1 MTNPLSRLN
10 GLGQSI
16 WYDYIRRDLFTSG
29 ELARMIRED
38 SLAGMTSNPTI
49 FAAAIA
55 KSSLYDQDIG
65 AAAKANPKASDAELF
80 ETIAVAEIR
89 RACDD
94 FQGVFT
100 RSRGRDGY
108 VSIEVS
114 PKLARDTQGT
124 IAEARRLWKAVDRA
138 NCMVKI
144 PGTKEGL
151 PAIETCLADG
161 INVNVTLLFS
171 CDRYRE
177 VMEAW
182 LRALE
187 KRVAAGQPIDHVASV
202 ASFFVSRVDSSVD
215 AAIDKIAPTL
225 DGARRAKL
233 EALKAK
239 SAIANARL
247 AYLAW
252 EETVKRSAR
261 FAPLAK
267 RGAMPQ
273 RPLWA
278 STSTKDPKLSD
289 VLYVETLIGPDTVNT
304 VPPSTYT
311 AYRDHGDPK
320 VRIHDDL
327 DGARALLATLAE
339 CGIDFA
345 KVTRDLEDDGVKKF
359 AQSFDELLASIAEKR
374 AAIHAGKA

>member
-1 MTNPLSRLN
+1 MANPLSRLN
-10 GLGQSI
+10 ELGQSI

-29 ELARMIRED
+29 ELAKMIKED
-38 SLAGMTSNPTI
+38 ALAGMTSNPTI
-49 FAAAIA
+49 FAGAIA
-55 KSSLYDQDIG
+55 KSALYDEDIG
-65 AAAKANPKASDAELF
+65 NASKANPKASDGEIF
-80 ETIAVAEIR
+80 EGLAVAEIR
-89 RACDD
+89 RACDE
-94 FQGVFT
+94 FKGVFIQ
-100 RSRGRDGY
+100 SKGRDGY

-114 PKLARDTQGT
+114 PKLARDTQNT

-138 NCMVKI
+138 NCMIKI
-144 PGTKEGL
+144 PGTAEGL

-161 INVNVTLLFS
+161 INLNITLLFS

-182 LRALE
+182 MRALE
-187 KRVAAGQPIDHVASV
+187 KRAAAGLPIDRVASV

-215 AAIDKIAPTL
+215 AAIDKVAPTL

-233 EALKAK
+233 EALKSK
-239 SAIANARL
+239 TAIANARL
-247 AYLAW
+247 AYVAW
-252 EETVKRSAR
+252 EEVVKNSAR
-261 FAPLAK
+261 FASLAAK
-267 RGAMPQ
+267 GAMPQ

-289 VLYVETLIGPDTVNT
+289 VLYIETLIGSDTVNT
-304 VPPSTYT
+304 VPPQTYT

-327 DGARALLATLAE
+327 AGARATLATLKE

-345 KVTRDLEDDGVKKF
+345 KITKELEDDGVKKF
-359 AQSFDELLASIAEKR
+359 AQSFDELMASIASKR
-374 AAIHAGKA
+374 AAIHAGKS